1 MSRINLHSQDLIKQR
16 FEMKYLV
23 SEFETQQIID
33 FMAPYMQA
41 DPMGK
46 EYPVTSLYLDN
57 DDMAMFWSSE
67 MGEKNRYKLRLRS
80 YSGFDGAPIFAEVK
94 RRVDRVILKT
104 RVPIRREMISALLN
118 DSAPSHVIVDH
129 RDNEQH
135 IRDLEYFREIQS
147 SLGASPRV
155 TVKYMREAFMCLDD
169 EPIRITFDRSL
180 ECLPTTEYTPRI
192 WDRDNFWIA
201 MNHIPT
207 VMEVKFTD
215 AYPSWIPR
223 MIERFGLQ
231 RRSLAKYVECVRTLK
246 REQYPLHQPEEQY
259 T

>member
-33 FMAPYMQA
+33 FMAPYMQS

-104 RVPIRREMISALLN
+104 RVPIRREMIPALLN
-118 DSAPSHVIVDH
+118 NAAPSHDIVDH

-147 SLGASPRV
+147 LRPHS
-155 TVKYMREAFMCLDD
+155 KCDY
-169 EPIRITFDRSL
+169 
-180 ECLPTTEYTPRI
+180 
-192 WDRDNFWIA
+192 
-201 MNHIPT
+201 
-207 VMEVKFTD
+207 
-215 AYPSWIPR
+215 
-223 MIERFGLQ
+223 
-231 RRSLAKYVECVRTLK
+231 
-246 REQYPLHQPEEQY
+246 
-259 T
+259 